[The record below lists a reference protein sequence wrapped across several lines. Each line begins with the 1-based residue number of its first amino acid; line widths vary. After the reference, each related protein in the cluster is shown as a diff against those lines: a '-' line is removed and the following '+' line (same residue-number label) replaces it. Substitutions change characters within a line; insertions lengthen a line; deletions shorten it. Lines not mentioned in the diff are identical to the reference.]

1 MDTLSV
7 RVGENLWI
15 GSAHPIVVQTMC
27 NTHTADVDATV
38 AQCVRLYHSGAQLI
52 RITVPALSDVKA
64 LAEIRRRLREE
75 EGVDTPLVADVHFSS
90 EIAMAVVPVV
100 EKIRINPG
108 NFHPDHDR
116 ARELFARFLA
126 LCKEHGRAIRIGLN
140 HGSLG
145 KYIVEKYGNTPQAMA
160 LAAMEWI
167 QMCLDAAFYQVVV
180 SLKASN
186 TVVMVEAYRA
196 LARMM
201 QEKGVVFPLHVGV
214 TEAGNGDSG
223 RIKSCV
229 AISTLLSEGIGNTI
243 RVSLTEPPE
252 NEIPVAFYLAHRYGL
267 PKVVRK
273 GEIEGRCPSKL
284 PSEGIHCPSSF
295 AGQGRE
301 DIDLSSSASG
311 LARQGMEDIDLSFR
325 PPYLALQRLTKK
337 EEAILKAAC
346 DWGAPLLNHE
356 VDDIPLEDAYLKDEI
371 LQACRRRFYRPE
383 YIACPGCG
391 RTLYNL
397 EETFNRVKER
407 TAHFQDVVIAVMG
420 CIVNGP
426 GEMADA
432 DYGYVG
438 EGRGKV
444 TLYRKKEPVLRHIP
458 EDEAVDKLVELITTD
473 REG

>member
-1 MDTLSV
+1 MNPTLQTRTV
-7 RVGENLWI
+7 RVGDSVLI
-15 GSAHPIVVQTMC
+15 GSGHPIVVQTMC
-27 NTHTADVDATV
+27 NTHTSDIEATV
-38 AQCVRLYHSGAQLI
+38 AQCRRLAAAGSQLI
-52 RITVPALSDVKA
+52 RITVPAMADVQH

-75 EGVDTPLVADVHFSS
+75 GIQTPLVADIHFSS

-108 NFHPDHDR
+108 NFHPDHQKAR
-116 ARELFARFLA
+116 ALFGQFLG
-126 LCKEHGRAIRIGLN
+126 LCKQYNRAIRIGLN

-160 LAAMEWI
+160 LAAMEWVE
-167 QMCLDAAFYQVVV
+167 MCIDAEFYNVVV

-186 TVVMVEAYRA
+186 TVVMVNAYRE
-196 LARMM
+196 LARLM

-243 RVSLTEPPE
+243 RVSLTEDPA
-252 NEIPVAFYLAHRYGL
+252 NELPVAQYLAHRYSPASAPVL
-267 PKVVRK
+267 SAR
-273 GEIEGRCPSKL
+273 EEG
-284 PSEGIHCPSSF
+284 
-295 AGQGRE
+295 
-301 DIDLSSSASG
+301 
-311 LARQGMEDIDLSFR
+311 
-325 PPYLALQRLTKK
+325 
-337 EEAILKAAC
+337 ILKAAC

-356 VDDIPLEDAYLKDEI
+356 VDDIPLDDEYLKDEI
-371 LQACRRRFYRPE
+371 LQACRRRFYKPE

-397 EETFNRVKER
+397 EETFNRVKAA
-407 TAHFQDVVIAVMG
+407 TGGFKDVVIAVMG

-438 EGRGKV
+438 EGFGKV

-458 EDEAVDKLVELITTD
+458 EDEAVEKLVELIKAD
-473 REG
+473 QAK

>member
-1 MDTLSV
+1 MKPVLQTRTVCVGDSV
-7 RVGENLWI
+7 FI
-15 GSAHPIVVQTMC
+15 GSGHPIVVQTMC
-27 NTHTADVDATV
+27 NTHTSDIEATV
-38 AQCVRLYHSGAQLI
+38 AQCRRLAAAGAQLI
-52 RITVPALSDVKA
+52 RVTVPAMADVQH

-75 EGVDTPLVADVHFSS
+75 GIQTPLVADIHFSS

-108 NFHPDHDR
+108 NFHPDHEKAR
-116 ARELFARFLA
+116 ALFGQFLG
-126 LCKEHGRAIRIGLN
+126 LCKQYNRAIRIGLN

-160 LAAMEWI
+160 LAAMEWVE
-167 QMCLDAAFYQVVV
+167 MCIDAQFYNVVV

-186 TVVMVEAYRA
+186 TVVMVNAYRE
-196 LARMM
+196 LARLM

-243 RVSLTEPPE
+243 RVSLTEDPA
-252 NEIPVAFYLAHRYGL
+252 NELPVAQYLAHRYSGAAAPSL
-267 PKVVRK
+267 SARE
-273 GEIEGRCPSKL
+273 EI
-284 PSEGIHCPSSF
+284 
-295 AGQGRE
+295 
-301 DIDLSSSASG
+301 
-311 LARQGMEDIDLSFR
+311 
-325 PPYLALQRLTKK
+325 
-337 EEAILKAAC
+337 ILKAAC

-356 VDDIPLEDAYLKDEI
+356 VDDIPLEDDYLKDEL
-371 LQACRRRFYRPE
+371 LQACRRKFYKPE

-397 EETFNRVKER
+397 EETFNRVKEA
-407 TAHFQDVVIAVMG
+407 TSGFKDVVIAVMG

-438 EGRGKV
+438 EGFGKV
-444 TLYRKKEPVLRHIP
+444 TLYRKKDPVLRHIP
-458 EDEAVDKLVELITTD
+458 ENEAVERLVELIKND
-473 REG
+473 QAK

>member
-1 MDTLSV
+1 MKPVLQTRTVCVGDSV
-7 RVGENLWI
+7 FI
-15 GSAHPIVVQTMC
+15 GSGHPIVVQTMC
-27 NTHTADVDATV
+27 NTHTSDIEATV
-38 AQCVRLYHSGAQLI
+38 AQCRRLAAAGAQLI
-52 RITVPALSDVKA
+52 RITVPAMADVQH

-75 EGVDTPLVADVHFSS
+75 GIQTPLVADIHFSS

-108 NFHPDHDR
+108 NFHPDHEKAR
-116 ARELFARFLA
+116 ALFGQFLG
-126 LCKEHGRAIRIGLN
+126 LCKQYNRAIRIGLN

-160 LAAMEWI
+160 LAAMEWVE
-167 QMCLDAAFYQVVV
+167 MCIDAQFYNVVV

-186 TVVMVEAYRA
+186 TVVMVNAYRE
-196 LARMM
+196 LARLM
-201 QEKGVVFPLHVGV
+201 QEKGVIFPLHVGV

-243 RVSLTEPPE
+243 RVSLTEDPA
-252 NEIPVAFYLAHRYGL
+252 NELPVAQYLAHRYSGAAA
-267 PKVVRK
+267 
-273 GEIEGRCPSKL
+273 PSL
-284 PSEGIHCPSSF
+284 S
-295 AGQGRE
+295 ARE
-301 DIDLSSSASG
+301 
-311 LARQGMEDIDLSFR
+311 E
-325 PPYLALQRLTKK
+325 T
-337 EEAILKAAC
+337 ILKAAC

-356 VDDIPLEDAYLKDEI
+356 VDDIPLEDDYLKDEL
-371 LQACRRRFYRPE
+371 LQACRRKFYKPE

-397 EETFNRVKER
+397 EETFNRVKEA
-407 TAHFQDVVIAVMG
+407 TSGFKDVVIAVMG

-438 EGRGKV
+438 EGFGKV
-444 TLYRKKEPVLRHIP
+444 TLYRKKDPVLRHIQ
-458 EDEAVDKLVELITTD
+458 EDEAVERLVELIKND
-473 REG
+473 QAK

>member
-1 MDTLSV
+1 MKTRTV
-7 RVGENLWI
+7 HVGNVLI
-15 GSAHPIVVQTMC
+15 GSDHPIVVQTMC
-27 NTHTADVDATV
+27 NTHTADVEATI
-38 AQCVRLYHSGAQLI
+38 AQCLRLVEAGSQLI
-52 RITVPALSDVKA
+52 RITVPSLKDVPALQ
-64 LAEIRRRLREE
+64 EIRSRVPAE
-75 EGVDTPLVADVHFSS
+75 VPLVADIHFSA
-90 EIAMAVVPVV
+90 EVAMAVVPVV

-108 NFHPDHDR
+108 NFHPNHDK
-116 ARELFARFLA
+116 ARELFREL
-126 LCKEHGRAIRIGLN
+126 LEKCKEYDRAIRIGLN

-160 LAAMEWI
+160 LAAMEWVE
-167 QMCLDAAFYQVVV
+167 MCIEADFYNVVV

-186 TVVMVEAYRA
+186 TVVMVQAYRE

-201 QEKGVVFPLHVGV
+201 QERGVVFPLHVGV

-252 NEIPVAFYLAHRYGL
+252 NEIPVARYLADRYGL
-267 PKVVRK
+267 PAQVQVPGDIGPK
-273 GEIEGRCPSKL
+273 ISL
-284 PSEGIHCPSSF
+284 PEPVP
-295 AGQGRE
+295 APE
-301 DIDLSSSASG
+301 DVHI
-311 LARQGMEDIDLSFR
+311 LA
-325 PPYLALQRLTKK
+325 
-337 EEAILKAAC
+337 AAC

-356 VDDIPLEDAYLKDEI
+356 VDDIPIEDEYLKDEI
-371 LQACRRRFYRPE
+371 MQACRRRFYKPE

-391 RTLYNL
+391 RTLYDL
-397 EETFNRVKER
+397 ENTFNKVKER
-407 TAHFQDVVIAVMG
+407 TSHFKDVVIAVMG

-438 EGRGKV
+438 EGYGKV

-458 EDEAVDKLVELITTD
+458 EDEAVDKLVELITAD
-473 REG
+473 LAK

>member
-1 MDTLSV
+1 MNPVLQTRTVCVGDSV
-7 RVGENLWI
+7 YI
-15 GSAHPIVVQTMC
+15 GSGHPIVVQTMC
-27 NTHTADVDATV
+27 NTHTSDIEATV
-38 AQCVRLYHSGAQLI
+38 AQCRRLAAAGSQLI
-52 RITVPALSDVKA
+52 RITVPAMADVQH

-75 EGVDTPLVADVHFSS
+75 GIQTPLVADIHFSS

-108 NFHPDHDR
+108 NFHPDHEKAR
-116 ARELFARFLA
+116 ALFGQFLG
-126 LCKEHGRAIRIGLN
+126 LCKQYNRAIRIGLN

-160 LAAMEWI
+160 LAAMEWVE
-167 QMCLDAAFYQVVV
+167 MCIDAQFYNVVV

-186 TVVMVEAYRA
+186 TVVMVNAYRE
-196 LARMM
+196 LARLM

-243 RVSLTEPPE
+243 RVSLTEDPA
-252 NEIPVAFYLAHRYGL
+252 NELPVAQYLANRYS
-267 PKVVRK
+267 V
-273 GEIEGRCPSKL
+273 I
-284 PSEGIHCPSSF
+284 PSEASVSQCDD
-295 AGQGRE
+295 RE
-301 DIDLSSSASG
+301 LV
-311 LARQGMEDIDLSFR
+311 
-325 PPYLALQRLTKK
+325 
-337 EEAILKAAC
+337 ILKAAC

-356 VDDIPLEDAYLKDEI
+356 VDDIPLEDEYLKDEI
-371 LQACRRRFYRPE
+371 LQACRRKFYKPE

-397 EETFNRVKER
+397 EETFNRVKAATGE
-407 TAHFQDVVIAVMG
+407 FKNVVIAVMG

-438 EGRGKV
+438 EGFGKV

-458 EDEAVDKLVELITTD
+458 EDEAVERLVELIRND
-473 REG
+473 QVK

>member
-1 MDTLSV
+1 MKPVLQTRTVCVGDSV
-7 RVGENLWI
+7 FI
-15 GSAHPIVVQTMC
+15 GSGHPIVVQTMC
-27 NTHTADVDATV
+27 NTHTSDIEATV
-38 AQCVRLYHSGAQLI
+38 AQCRRLAAAGAQLI
-52 RITVPALSDVKA
+52 RITVPAMADVQH

-75 EGVDTPLVADVHFSS
+75 GIQTPLVADIHFSS

-108 NFHPDHDR
+108 NFHPDHEKAR
-116 ARELFARFLA
+116 ALFGQFLG
-126 LCKEHGRAIRIGLN
+126 LCKQYNRAIRIGLN

-160 LAAMEWI
+160 LAAMEWVE
-167 QMCLDAAFYQVVV
+167 MCIDAQFYNVVV

-186 TVVMVEAYRA
+186 TVVMVNAYRE
-196 LARMM
+196 LARLM
-201 QEKGVVFPLHVGV
+201 QEKGVIFPLHVGV

-243 RVSLTEPPE
+243 RVSLTEDPA
-252 NEIPVAFYLAHRYGL
+252 NELPVAQYLAHRYSGAAA
-267 PKVVRK
+267 
-273 GEIEGRCPSKL
+273 PSL
-284 PSEGIHCPSSF
+284 S
-295 AGQGRE
+295 ARE
-301 DIDLSSSASG
+301 
-311 LARQGMEDIDLSFR
+311 E
-325 PPYLALQRLTKK
+325 T
-337 EEAILKAAC
+337 ILKAAC

-356 VDDIPLEDAYLKDEI
+356 VDDIPLEDDYLKDEL
-371 LQACRRRFYRPE
+371 LQACRRKFYKPE

-397 EETFNRVKER
+397 EETFNRVKEA
-407 TAHFQDVVIAVMG
+407 TSGFKDVVIAVMG

-438 EGRGKV
+438 EGFGKV

-458 EDEAVDKLVELITTD
+458 EDEAVERLVELIKND
-473 REG
+473 QAK